1 MFGSVRGKEEID
13 GLKMFAF
20 IIYSVKWE
28 QRWPLLG
35 WMRGVRDAG
44 LDGRDERWNR
54 NREDSSPCTSESLH
68 TLYRFTEEVRCWIP
82 SLRSMCGGTPVAQ
95 RRVSLSLA
103 CGSGLLLPAVFD
115 WIDSVRLQR
124 TVPRSELFLPCSHTA
139 LRKRDQRWE
148 PESPRRGKR
157 NDFWVCELPFPCHF

>member
-44 LDGRDERWNR
+44 LDGRDER
-54 NREDSSPCTSESLH
+54 
-68 TLYRFTEEVRCWIP
+68 
-82 SLRSMCGGTPVAQ
+82 
-95 RRVSLSLA
+95 
-103 CGSGLLLPAVFD
+103 
-115 WIDSVRLQR
+115 
-124 TVPRSELFLPCSHTA
+124 
-139 LRKRDQRWE
+139 
-148 PESPRRGKR
+148 
-157 NDFWVCELPFPCHF
+157 